1 MKDILFCSWGD
12 KITDNRGKDLP
23 DYEAVD
29 HVELPEYFKQD
40 VKIKALIGWY
50 GIILRSSEIDII
62 DLCKAH
68 MEALLDYSKTCDK
81 CNYCKTGF
89 VEMIEVLQDI
99 IDGEATE
106 EDLEFIGSAAEAIVD
121 SSKCSIGKFGPAP
134 LRQALEYFSDDFLQ
148 AINGEKSV
156 VAGTYFSKLTAPC
169 IDACPIHL
177 DIPKYIELIK
187 DAKFTESIDV
197 IRERLP
203 LPGVLG
209 RACIRPCEKNC
220 RRANLDEPVA
230 INHLK
235 RFVADHDLSINR
247 EPEYQITPSEN
258 TGKVAIV
265 GAGPAGITCA
275 FELVKNGYPVT
286 VFEAESECGG
296 MMRYGIP
303 EYRLPKEVLGDEIS
317 YIEELGV
324 EIKTNTPVDNIESL
338 FNQGYKAIFLGTG
351 AWTSLKLEI
360 PDEDADGVIHAL
372 DFLKKANTGEKVALG
387 DKVAVIGGGSVAID
401 SARLAQRLGAVEVN
415 LICLES
421 TDLTCAD
428 RMPAQDLEIG
438 QAEEEGVIV
447 HPNLGVAKILTENG
461 KVTALETSSCVSV
474 LDPEGK
480 FNPKFT
486 DDPSPTI
493 QADTVI
499 VAIGQKVDLS
509 LLEGVNDVE
518 RTPWNT
524 IMVDEITK
532 QTSRP
537 KIFSAGDCETGPDA
551 LITACAGGRKASRN
565 IDRFINGTPLEYDDN
580 YYFENLFKSVKI
592 LDRNEEIRKVESKPQ
607 VQLKTLQPETRKRS
621 FEEVEQGF
629 SDAEAVAEAERCL
642 KCYQVATIA
651 V

>member
-1 MKDILFCSWGD
+1 
-12 KITDNRGKDLP
+12 
-23 DYEAVD
+23 
-29 HVELPEYFKQD
+29 
-40 VKIKALIGWY
+40 
-50 GIILRSSEIDII
+50 
-62 DLCKAH
+62 
-68 MEALLDYSKTCDK
+68 
-81 CNYCKTGF
+81 
-89 VEMIEVLQDI
+89 
-99 IDGEATE
+99 
-106 EDLEFIGSAAEAIVD
+106 
-121 SSKCSIGKFGPAP
+121 
-134 LRQALEYFSDDFLQ
+134 
-148 AINGEKSV
+148 
-156 VAGTYFSKLTAPC
+156 
-169 IDACPIHL
+169 
-177 DIPKYIELIK
+177 
-187 DAKFTESIDV
+187 
-197 IRERLP
+197 
-203 LPGVLG
+203 LG

-220 RRANLDEPVA
+220 RRANLDEPIA

-235 RFVADHDLSINR
+235 RFVADHDLTIER
-247 EPEYQITPSEN
+247 EPENQITLSEK

-275 FELVKNGYPVT
+275 FELVKKGHSVT

-303 EYRLPKEVLGDEIS
+303 EYRLPKEVLGDEIN
-317 YIEELGV
+317 YIKELGV

-338 FNQGYKAIFLGTG
+338 FNQGYEAIFLGTG
-351 AWTSLKLEI
+351 AWTSLKLGI
-360 PDEDADGVIHAL
+360 PDEDINGVIHAL

-428 RMPAQDLEIG
+428 RIPAQDLEIV

-474 LDPEGK
+474 IDPEGK
-480 FNPKFT
+480 FDPKFN

-493 QADTVI
+493 PADTVI

-509 LLEGVNDVE
+509 LLEGMNDVE
-518 RTPWNT
+518 KTPWNT

-532 QTSRP
+532 QTSHP

-551 LITACAGGRKASRN
+551 LITACAGGRKASRSIN
-565 IDRFINGTPLEYDDN
+565 RFINEIPLEHDDN
-580 YYFENLFKSVKI
+580 YYFENLFRSVKI
-592 LDRNEEIRKVESKPQ
+592 LNRNEEIRKVESKPRM
-607 VQLKTLQPETRKRS
+607 QLKTLQPETRKRS